1 MQSIEKLPNGLD
13 LIQDD
18 DFFKLGQDSI
28 LLSDF
33 AKPRKFANVLD
44 LGAGVGTLSFLCWRA
59 DLKIT
64 GLELQDGAVQIFNK
78 SIEHNK
84 LDNIKAIQ
92 GDLKYIRN
100 YFSHGSIDY
109 VICNPPYFKVND
121 KNFLNESE
129 EKKIARHEVMISL
142 EEVIMV
148 SSKLLKN
155 NGTFAMVH
163 RTERLLEIFEFFH
176 RYHIEPKRIRFVH
189 ENALK
194 PSTLVLIEG
203 IKNGKTGLKVEAP
216 FLMYYTNGS
225 PTNEYSKFLVEVSE
239 SESK

>member
-109 VICNPPYFKVND
+109 VVCNPPYFKSGSGKVKALD
-121 KNFLNESE
+121 AHAL
-129 EKKIARHEVMISL
+129 ARMDGEATIEDVAVATSY
-142 EEVIMV
+142 V
-148 SSKLLKN
+148 LKS
-155 NGTFAMVH
+155 GGKCAMVF
-163 RTERLLEIFEFFH
+163 RPERLITLITALE
-176 RYHIEPKRIRFVH
+176 RVRLTPKRLRFVYSNNKKNS
-189 ENALK
+189 EL
-194 PSTLVLIEG
+194 LLIEG
-203 IKNGKTGLKVEAP
+203 IKNGKPGLKLLSPLFIYDENGK
-216 FLMYYTNGS
+216 YTKEIREMFGGRNS
-225 PTNEYSKFLVEVSE
+225 
-239 SESK
+239 

>member
-109 VICNPPYFKVND
+109 VVCNPPYFKSGSGKVKALD
-121 KNFLNESE
+121 AHAL
-129 EKKIARHEVMISL
+129 ARMDGEATIEDVAVATSY
-142 EEVIMV
+142 V
-148 SSKLLKN
+148 LKS
-155 NGTFAMVH
+155 GGKCAMVF
-163 RTERLLEIFEFFH
+163 RPERLITLITALE
-176 RYHIEPKRIRFVH
+176 RVRLTPKRLRFVH
-189 ENALK
+189 QTSEKN
-194 PSTLVLIEG
+194 PSAVLIECRKG
-203 IKNGKTGLKVEAP
+203 GSIDGLIVEPPLIINSADGT
-216 FLMYYTNGS
+216 FTE
-225 PTNEYSKFLVEVSE
+225 EYLKIYN
-239 SESK
+239 K

>member
-44 LGAGVGTLSFLCWRA
+44 LCAGVGTLSFLCWRA

-84 LDNIKAIQ
+84 LDNIKAVQ

-109 VICNPPYFKVND
+109 VVCNPPYFKSGSGKVKALD
-121 KNFLNESE
+121 AHAL
-129 EKKIARHEVMISL
+129 ARMDGEATIEDVAVATSY
-142 EEVIMV
+142 V
-148 SSKLLKN
+148 LKS
-155 NGTFAMVH
+155 GGKCAMVF
-163 RTERLLEIFEFFH
+163 RPERLITLITALE
-176 RYHIEPKRIRFVH
+176 RVRLTPKRLRFVH
-189 ENALK
+189 QTSEKN
-194 PSTLVLIEG
+194 PSAVLIECRKG
-203 IKNGKTGLKVEAP
+203 GSSDGLIVEPPLIVNNADGT
-216 FLMYYTNGS
+216 FTE
-225 PTNEYSKFLVEVSE
+225 EYLKIYN
-239 SESK
+239 K